1 MHRET
6 VFIIDDDASVRDA
19 LTLLLSLRG
28 HACAA
33 FASAEDFLAA
43 LQPTWRGCVIADI
56 RMSGMSGL
64 ELQTMLRERALPLPV
79 IVITAHGDVSAARQA
94 FRADAVDFI
103 EKPFDG
109 EQLLRAVEAG
119 LEGIRAVA
127 TARGAAARVAALP
140 DLPAVAAA
148 TAIERASDGALGTVA
163 SALSPREHEV
173 MGLLVQGLHNRRI
186 AEELGI
192 SHRTVEVHKARVLE
206 KLGVRSVVEL
216 VRLVDRKDGH

>member
-6 VFIIDDDASVRDA
+6 VFIIDDDSSVRDA
-19 LTLLLSLRG
+19 LMLLLSLRG

-43 LQPTWRGCVIADI
+43 LQPGWRGCVVADI

-64 ELQTMLRERALPLPV
+64 QLQAMLREQGLPLPV
-79 IVITAHGDVSAARQA
+79 IVITAHGDVAAARQA
-94 FRADAVDFI
+94 FMADAVDFL

-119 LEGIRAVA
+119 LAGVRAVA
-127 TARGAAARVAALP
+127 TAQAAPARSATGPALPTVHPTPEAARAADNAHQVAAP
-140 DLPAVAAA
+140 
-148 TAIERASDGALGTVA
+148 R
-163 SALSPREHEV
+163 LSPREHEV
-173 MGLLVQGLHNRRI
+173 MDLLVQGLHNRRI

-216 VRLVDRKDGH
+216 VRLVDRKTDD